1 VADKTAYQHWRDCA
15 KQARSVAT
23 DNTLEL
29 WEKAHKV
36 NQAYAG
42 LALEGLQSKHRH
54 KLLAEFGKVNAV
66 FAAYT
71 LNSFDDYKKISDGD
85 LKEIIRI
92 VSAITPPKT
101 K

>member
-1 VADKTAYQHWRDCA
+1 MADKSAYQQWRESA
-15 KQARSVAT
+15 KKVKSITT
-23 DNTLEL
+23 DDTLAL
-29 WEKAHKV
+29 WEKAHRV

-42 LALEGLQSKHRH
+42 LALDGLRSKHRH

-71 LNSFDDYKKISDGD
+71 LNSFEDYEIISDSD

-92 VSAITPPKT
+92 VSAITPPKV